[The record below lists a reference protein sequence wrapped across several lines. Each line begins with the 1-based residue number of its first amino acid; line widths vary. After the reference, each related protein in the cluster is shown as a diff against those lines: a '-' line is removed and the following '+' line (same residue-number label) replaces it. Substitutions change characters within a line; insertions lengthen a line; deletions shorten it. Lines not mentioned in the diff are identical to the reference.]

1 LLLLSCGIWWGY
13 HRSAVQPSPA
23 PAPVAMVEDS
33 DEQLA
38 LVLDSMDAS
47 AADDSSDRQI
57 ATTIAKADETDLSVD
72 AMVDLP
78 PVNN

>member
-1 LLLLSCGIWWGY
+1 
-13 HRSAVQPSPA
+13 
-23 PAPVAMVEDS
+23 MVEDS